1 MNRLTITV
9 DLSDDVFFSDDKISN
24 LLESI
29 VDIFVPF
36 GVQSSSINDLNIF
49 QEFKKRYR
57 S

>member
-24 LLESI
+24 LLKSI
-29 VDIFVPF
+29 VDVFVSF
-36 GVQSSSINDLNIF
+36 GVQSSSIDDLNIF